1 MGKGSKRRPISVP
14 LAKFKAN
21 WDRVFK
27 QIITKD
33 EEMLV
38 LYTEK
43 QLKRAYKVFLAD
55 YEGTIVPNLEAF
67 RIIFEA
73 SEELQEL
80 AVENRLERR
89 VKNWKQVQYEK
100 KVFGNDEMDF
110 SGAFETDVESCGGIP
125 EGFILKNT
133 SIH

>member
-27 QIITKD
+27 QIITTKD
-33 EEMLV
+33 KKMLV

-43 QLKRAYKVFLAD
+43 QLERAYKIFLAD

-100 KVFGNDEMDF
+100 KVFGDNEMDY
-110 SGAFETDVESCGGIP
+110 SSAFETD
-125 EGFILKNT
+125 ILKNT

>member
-1 MGKGSKRRPISVP
+1 
-14 LAKFKAN
+14 
-21 WDRVFK
+21 
-27 QIITKD
+27 
-33 EEMLV
+33 MLV

-43 QLKRAYKVFLAD
+43 QLERAYKIFLED
-55 YEGTIVPNLEAF
+55 YEGTIVPDLEAF
-67 RIIFEA
+67 RILYEI

-80 AVENRLERR
+80 AGQERR
-89 VKNWKQVQYEK
+89 VKNWKQEQHEK

>member
-21 WDRVFK
+21 WDRIFK
-27 QIITKD
+27 QTTKD
-33 EEMLV
+33 KEMLV

-43 QLKRAYKVFLAD
+43 QLERAYKVFLAT
-55 YEGTIVPNLEAF
+55 YEGTIVPDLEAF
-67 RIIFEA
+67 RILFEA

-80 AVENRLERR
+80 AGEEEII
-89 VKNWKQVQYEK
+89 K
-100 KVFGNDEMDF
+100 MDF
-110 SGAFETDVESCGGIP
+110 SGAFETDIESCGGTP
-125 EGFILKNT
+125 EGFIPKDT

>member
-21 WDRVFK
+21 WDRIFK
-27 QIITKD
+27 QIIKD
-33 EEMLV
+33 KEMLV

-43 QLKRAYKVFLAD
+43 QLERAYKIFLAD
-55 YEGTIVPNLEAF
+55 YEGTIVPDLEAF
-67 RIIFEA
+67 RILFEA

-80 AVENRLERR
+80 AGQDRR
-89 VKNWKQVQYEK
+89 VKNWKQEQHEK
-100 KVFGNDEMDF
+100 KIFGNDEMDF
-110 SGAFETDVESCGGIP
+110 SGAFETDIESCRRTP
-125 EGFILKNT
+125 TGFIPKDT

>member
-21 WDRVFK
+21 WDRIFK
-27 QIITKD
+27 QIIKD
-33 EEMLV
+33 KEMLV

-43 QLKRAYKVFLAD
+43 QLEEAYKLFLED
-55 YEGTIVPNLEAF
+55 YEGTIVPDLEAF
-67 RIIFEA
+67 RILFEA

-80 AVENRLERR
+80 AGEEEII
-89 VKNWKQVQYEK
+89 K
-100 KVFGNDEMDF
+100 MDF
-110 SGAFETDVESCGGIP
+110 SGAFETDIESCGGIP
-125 EGFILKNT
+125 TGFIPKDT

>member
-27 QIITKD
+27 QIITTKD
-33 EEMLV
+33 KKMLV

-43 QLKRAYKVFLAD
+43 QLKRAYKIFLAD
-55 YEGTIVPNLEAF
+55 YEGTIVPDLEAF
-67 RIIFEA
+67 RILYEI

-80 AVENRLERR
+80 ARQEEVIEI
-89 VKNWKQVQYEK
+89 
-100 KVFGNDEMDF
+100 DF
-110 SGAFETDVESCGGIP
+110 SVAFETDIESCGGTP
-125 EGFILKNT
+125 EGFIPKNM